1 MPDTA
6 ALQLETDRMISTR
19 GYTEI
24 TKRNA
29 SEMLSSSTGS
39 VLVLSVAGGWGG
51 ERKKRKKKAPIHSLP
66 WFFFPGGFLIRLS
79 SLCWSQA
86 ASFHGTLGF
95 TNAVLG

>member
-51 ERKKRKKKAPIHSLP
+51 KGRRGKRRLRFTPCHGFFSQVDFSSGCPHFVGHRQLPFMALLDSLT
-66 WFFFPGGFLIRLS
+66 
-79 SLCWSQA
+79 QY
-86 ASFHGTLGF
+86 
-95 TNAVLG
+95 